1 MTAQTVRFPG
11 NGTTNPRM
19 PTFPKQPINFKSA
32 TSLKAKPTSSGD
44 EILVAKAP
52 EDPLAFL
59 TTKSHSSSS
68 LLTASSLKKL
78 NKNNQNNDRK

>member
-1 MTAQTVRFPG
+1 MRFPG

-19 PTFPKQPINFKSA
+19 PTFPKQPINIKSGF
-32 TSLKAKPTSSGD
+32 SIKAKPTSSSD
-44 EILVAKAP
+44 EVLVAKAP

-78 NKNNQNNDRK
+78 NKNSLNNDRK